1 MGQYIKFI
9 PKTLQEDFVENRVV
23 PFIGAGFSRNANVTD
38 NTTLPDWEELG
49 KAIAKYIP
57 NYDFQNTIDALSLFE
72 TEFSRT
78 KLIEIIAKELKIN
91 SAKPGLAHR
100 AFCDLNFDTICTTN
114 FDFLIEQ
121 SLNEKS
127 TPFSTIISE
136 DRLPISIHEK
146 TKLIKL
152 HGDFNHPERMV
163 ITENDYDNFLDK
175 NKVLATYISNIFIT
189 KTLLLVGY
197 SLDDYDIRTLWKIIG
212 SRLGQLQIPA
222 YVVLVGASTIEI
234 SRFERRNIKVINLP
248 GEKKDYEIILQNFFN
263 DIKDLIN
270 SKGPDKIIVTN
281 EKAFEELKMPVNDSK
296 LCFISAPAKRIAR
309 LKQLL
314 YPILSKNGVT
324 PITLDEVIMAGD
336 LWTRKVDLI
345 INQCFMSIVDVSDN
359 NANVMWELGNL
370 TAKNKRILLL
380 VDKECQNNIHFN
392 LLNMS
397 YITYS
402 LIEDDEEFS
411 SIINNEIKDIV
422 KQRNE
427 NEKEYFRLIEKGEYD
442 AAVISVYRHLEI
454 TITRKFG
461 ENKNALSIIGYL
473 KLLNSNNKHNREL
486 LVRAKEYLNVR
497 NRIVHMDISVKKK
510 ESLDIVNCVDE
521 LCNAIERDEIIIL

>member
-1 MGQYIKFI
+1 MTSLDNFQRYQEVFCCWRNIDGEYLLKPVHYI
-9 PKTLQEDFVENRVV
+9 EDWNLAEKR
-23 PFIGAGFSRNANVTD
+23 
-38 NTTLPDWEELG
+38 
-49 KAIAKYIP
+49 
-57 NYDFQNTIDALSLFE
+57 
-72 TEFSRT
+72 
-78 KLIEIIAKELKIN
+78 KLAQKI
-91 SAKPGLAHR
+91 
-100 AFCDLNFDTICTTN
+100 LNGISNGCTTN

-163 ITENDYDNFLDK
+163 ITENDYDSFLDR

-248 GEKKDYEIILQNFFN
+248 GEKKDYEIILQNFFK
-263 DIKDLIN
+263 DIKDLID

-281 EKAFEELKMPVNDSK
+281 EKAFEELKMPANDSK

-314 YPILSKNGVT
+314 YPILIRNGVT

-336 LWTRKVDLI
+336 IWTRKVDLI
-345 INQCFMSIVDVSDN
+345 INQCFMSIVDVTDN

-380 VDKECQNNIHFN
+380 VDKECQNNISFN

-402 LIEDDEEFS
+402 LIEEDEEAS
-411 SIINNEIKDIV
+411 SMINNAIKDIV
-422 KQRNE
+422 GQRNV
-427 NEKEYFRLIEKGEYD
+427 NEKEYFRLIEKALLKAFQKKLCARFRLMPEYR
-442 AAVISVYRHLEI
+442 VCR
-454 TITRKFG
+454 
-461 ENKNALSIIGYL
+461 
-473 KLLNSNNKHNREL
+473 
-486 LVRAKEYLNVR
+486 
-497 NRIVHMDISVKKK
+497 
-510 ESLDIVNCVDE
+510 
-521 LCNAIERDEIIIL
+521 